1 MTIKAKQG
9 LGALSFHRP
18 AEGRGGLRGTLYN
31 DFNPLNFDPRGRRW
45 KNSTGVD
52 STAVGVWRSAQNL
65 PVTKKNT
72 ND

>member
-9 LGALSFHRP
+9 LGALSFHHP
-18 AEGRGGLRGTLYN
+18 AEGRGSRGTLYN

-52 STAVGVWRSAQNL
+52 STAVGSLRAGS
-65 PVTKKNT
+65 
-72 ND
+72 